1 VCNPACL
8 AYGEAQLTAVD
19 IRGKRVI
26 EVGARNVNGSLRK
39 YVEQFDPSSY
49 VGVDIEA
56 GRGVDEVCNAEDL
69 VERFGRE
76 SFDLVICTEV
86 LEHVRNWRVVMA
98 NLKQLLT
105 ANGVL
110 LITTRSYGFGYHA
123 FPYDFWRYEI
133 ADMQAIFSDLVVEDV
148 RTDPGKPG
156 VFMTARRP
164 DQFTE
169 NDLASYELYSIIK
182 DVRCVDVTDA
192 EVNRFVN
199 KRRVRLFVAKKT
211 PTKVR
216 TFVKAL
222 LPGG

>member
-8 AYGEAQLTAVD
+8 AYGEAQLTEGD

-39 YVEQFDPSSY
+39 YVEQFGPSAY

-69 VERFGRE
+69 VARFGRE
-76 SFDLVICTEV
+76 SFDLVISTEV

-105 ANGVL
+105 PNGVL

-133 ADMQAIFSDLVVEDV
+133 SDMEAIFSDLEVEDV
-148 RTDPGKPG
+148 RSDPGKPG

-164 DQFTE
+164 EQFTE
-169 NDLASYELYSIIK
+169 KDLSSYELYSIIK
-182 DVRCVDVTDA
+182 DVRCLDVTDA
-192 EVNRFVN
+192 EVNRFVT
-199 KRRVRLFVAKKT
+199 KKRVRLFVAKKT
-211 PTKVR
+211 PAKVR
-216 TFVKAL
+216 TFVKGL

>member
-1 VCNPACL
+1 MCNPACL
-8 AYGEAQLTAVD
+8 AYGEAQLSEAD

-39 YVEQFDPSSY
+39 YVEQFGPSSY

-69 VERFGRE
+69 VQRFGRE
-76 SFDLVICTEV
+76 SFDVVISTEV

-98 NLKQLLT
+98 NLKQLLRP
-105 ANGVL
+105 NGVL

-133 ADMQAIFSDLVVEDV
+133 SDMQAIFSDLAVEDV
-148 RTDPGKPG
+148 CSDPGKPG

-164 DQFTE
+164 EQFTE

-182 DVRCVDVTDA
+182 DERCLDVTDA
-192 EVNRFVN
+192 EVNRFVS
-199 KRRVRLFVAKKT
+199 KKRVRLFVAKKT

-216 TFVKAL
+216 TLVKKV

>member
-8 AYGEAQLTAVD
+8 AYGEAQLSEAD

-26 EVGARNVNGSLRK
+26 EVGSRNVNGSLRK
-39 YVEQFDPSSY
+39 YVEQFGPSGY

-76 SFDLVICTEV
+76 SFDVVISTEV

-98 NLKQLLT
+98 NLKQLLRP
-105 ANGVL
+105 NGVL

-133 ADMQAIFSDLVVEDV
+133 SDMEAIFSDLTVEDV
-148 RTDPGKPG
+148 CSDPGKPG

-164 DQFTE
+164 EQFTE

-182 DVRCVDVTDA
+182 DERCVDVTDA

-199 KRRVRLFVAKKT
+199 KKRVRLFVAKKT

-216 TFVKAL
+216 TLVKKV

>member
-8 AYGEAQLTAVD
+8 AYGEAQLTAAD

-69 VERFGRE
+69 VKRFGRE

-110 LITTRSYGFGYHA
+110 LITTRSFGFGYHA

-133 ADMQAIFSDLVVEDV
+133 ADMQAIFSDLVIEDV
-148 RTDPGKPG
+148 RSDPGKPG
-156 VFMTARRP
+156 VFMTARRGE
-164 DQFTE
+164 QFSE
-169 NDLASYELYSIIK
+169 NDLADYELYSIIK

-216 TFVKAL
+216 TFVKGL